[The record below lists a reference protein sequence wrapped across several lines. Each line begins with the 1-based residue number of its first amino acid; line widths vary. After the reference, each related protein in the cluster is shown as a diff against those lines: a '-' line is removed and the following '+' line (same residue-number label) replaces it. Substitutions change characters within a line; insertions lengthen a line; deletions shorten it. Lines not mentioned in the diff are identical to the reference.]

1 QDYKMAHST
10 LLQIK
15 QKLIAKKD
23 TEIISLASISQ
34 RATGLTNSDFSHYN
48 KLDQPISML
57 KFLGICPYTG
67 SSDSQ
72 WDDSDLDHDDN
83 AEPPLKRLCQ
93 PGCIQLPNLVI
104 APVEPECSL
113 PNLLYW
119 PRYYFDKDLS
129 LQAPSGGL
137 SQAKTR
143 PEEQPSTSFLRSE
156 GPSFKSRSAGPSPSK
171 LRSDRLSPSKP
182 RSAGASP
189 SKPQSTGLC
198 QLNSQTGELLS
209 ARPDHRN
216 AENMWGA
223 LQDDS
228 RVIYAADMDE
238 SDGPSFFAR
247 VARESGAVM
256 LRCQNQEVDDGVI
269 RQEESE
275 DDGDHLDT
283 DEELSQD
290 TVK

>member
-1 QDYKMAHST
+1 
-10 LLQIK
+10 
-15 QKLIAKKD
+15 
-23 TEIISLASISQ
+23 
-34 RATGLTNSDFSHYN
+34 
-48 KLDQPISML
+48 
-57 KFLGICPYTG
+57 
-67 SSDSQ
+67 
-72 WDDSDLDHDDN
+72 
-83 AEPPLKRLCQ
+83 

-113 PNLLYW
+113 PNLLHW

-143 PEEQPSTSFLRSE
+143 PEEQPSTSFLR
-156 GPSFKSRSAGPSPSK
+156 
-171 LRSDRLSPSKP
+171 
-182 RSAGASP
+182 
-189 SKPQSTGLC
+189 
-198 QLNSQTGELLS
+198 
-209 ARPDHRN
+209 
-216 AENMWGA
+216 
-223 LQDDS
+223 
-228 RVIYAADMDE
+228 AADVDE

-283 DEELSQD
+283 DED
-290 TVK
+290 